1 MNKSDPTGL
10 KCATRTGSHICETDK
25 YNGRNVGRDKNG
37 APIVTFKSPRRPAQ
51 RNPSAE
57 AKVKKQDASMTK
69 AYSKIKS
76 NPDAKYS
83 KTLTGE
89 GYPENG
95 LKMDFTG
102 ADLAEVAE
110 NTEVNVETK
119 NVPADPDV
127 RADTT
132 AHGYMNVYADR
143 IAGDTARQESLTHEL
158 VHGTPAAA
166 DFTTVKGVE
175 GFPEHQQAFREIVQQ
190 ILGD

>member
-1 MNKSDPTGL
+1 
-10 KCATRTGSHICETDK
+10 
-25 YNGRNVGRDKNG
+25 
-37 APIVTFKSPRRPAQ
+37 
-51 RNPSAE
+51 
-57 AKVKKQDASMTK
+57 MTK

-83 KTLTGE
+83 KTLTGK

-95 LKMDFTG
+95 LEMDFTG

-119 NVPADPDV
+119 NVPVGHTDV

-143 IAGDTARQESLTHEL
+143 IAGDTARQEVYTHEL

-175 GFPEHQQAFREIVQQ
+175 GLPSINRPSGKSYSRSSETERRA
-190 ILGD
+190 